1 VTGPINLDHYEVLDV
16 PRDADFDTIRRSYH
30 RLARDLHPDIRP
42 NAATAMRLV
51 NAAWSDLNDP
61 IRRRTYDLSL
71 SDRPRTPTGPLYRPR
86 ARDGHEIDEDAD
98 YQYRLQRHPRSS
110 LRTSF
115 AGIIVIVLLLIAM
128 ITPYLGHR

>member
-1 VTGPINLDHYEVLDV
+1 MARPVDLDHYEVLDV

-30 RLARDLHPDIRP
+30 RLARDLHPDVRP
-42 NAATAMRLV
+42 NDPDAASAMQLV

-61 IRRRTYDLSL
+61 VRRRTYDLTL
-71 SDRPRTPTGPLYRPR
+71 RDKPRTPTGPLYRP
-86 ARDGHEIDEDAD
+86 GSEDDDAE
-98 YQYRLQRHPRSS
+98 YEYRLQRHTRSS